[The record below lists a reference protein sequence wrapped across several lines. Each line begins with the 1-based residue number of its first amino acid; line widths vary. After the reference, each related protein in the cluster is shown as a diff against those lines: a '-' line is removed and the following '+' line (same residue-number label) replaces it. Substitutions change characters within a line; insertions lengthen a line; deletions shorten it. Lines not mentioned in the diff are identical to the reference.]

1 MLKERILLVLSILV
15 IAFSIVVIYLKMEYI
30 TRKELIGFK
39 IPKNY
44 DCNMLN
50 KLAIALEQRLEET
63 KVFVGTK
70 QTEYEYKHKNCI
82 EEIHKIDDY
91 INKIYGLNEEES
103 IYVKNIAIKY
113 RTGGGVK
120 DERN

>member
-1 MLKERILLVLSILV
+1 
-15 IAFSIVVIYLKMEYI
+15 
-30 TRKELIGFK
+30 
-39 IPKNY
+39 
-44 DCNMLN
+44 MLN